1 MQTIQVD
8 IPGVGVHELP
18 HDVPA
23 SAVEEYKAMVFDLTA
38 KANAA
43 RHPVEAPATKLPVV
57 DLRDESDI
65 VFRILAGEDAE

>member
-8 IPGVGVHELP
+8 IPGVGIHELP
-18 HDVPA
+18 HDVPT
-23 SAVEEYKAMVFDLTA
+23 SAVEEYKAMVFSTAA

-43 RHPVEAPATKLPVV
+43 LHPAEEPNTKIPVV
-57 DLRDESDI
+57 DLDPSDI